1 MKKNISINLQGMI
14 FHIEEDGFEVLR
26 TYLDSIKIYFSG
38 YAGHQEIIADIESRM
53 AEIFYANLTP
63 TKQVITL
70 EDVQALI
77 KKMGSVNDFAQQDKD
92 EDEVEITAD
101 ASRMIGSA
109 TSGSSSS
116 GSAHCNTILTNR
128 ASPCAGAFC
137 SAGK

>member
-14 FHIEEDGFEVLR
+14 FHIEEDGYEVLR

-38 YAGHQEIIADIESRM
+38 YTGHQEIIADIEARM

-92 EDEVEITAD
+92 EDDLGVFGENSKNNEKLEHVNE
-101 ASRMIGSA
+101 
-109 TSGSSSS
+109 
-116 GSAHCNTILTNR
+116 
-128 ASPCAGAFC
+128 
-137 SAGK
+137 

>member
-14 FHIEEDGFEVLR
+14 FHIEEDGYEVLR

-53 AEIFYANLTP
+53 AEIFFANLTP

-77 KKMGSVNDFAQQDKD
+77 KKMGSVNDFEQQDKD
-92 EDEVEITAD
+92 EDEMETPHLIGNPASGSYSNGSGTGSTA
-101 ASRMIGSA
+101 AGSA
-109 TSGSSSS
+109 TYSGQKS
-116 GSAHCNTILTNR
+116 
-128 ASPCAGAFC
+128 
-137 SAGK
+137 

>member
-92 EDEVEITAD
+92 EDEFEMD
-101 ASRMIGSA
+101 APKMIGST
-109 TSGSSSS
+109 TSGSYSS
-116 GSAHCNTILTNR
+116 GSG
-128 ASPCAGAFC
+128 AG
-137 SAGK
+137 